1 MYNTFENSA
10 NEFKTKNYNFPAP
23 KSSGGDPTGESIIM
37 IDEKIKNHDTKHTE
51 KENEL
56 NTNIVETNKKL
67 EKEIINRTNADV
79 KINERIRKYHEGII
93 INVSEAYEW
102 GEVAFNVYGSGDIVT
117 ICNIHTINNSNA
129 KQNFSKKFEGLR
141 GMIQTGIRSIV
152 VLIKDNVQSC
162 ESLPVNIDNDT
173 ISFGVERGQMF
184 GSSIVVQRRLE

>member
-1 MYNTFENSA
+1 MYNTFENNA

-23 KSSGGDPTGESIIM
+23 KSSGGDPTGESIMM
-37 IDEKIKNHDTKHTE
+37 IDEQIKNHDTKHTE

-67 EKEIINRTNADV
+67 DEEIKNRTNADAE
-79 KINERIRKYHEGII
+79 INKRITKYHQGII

-102 GEVAFNVYGSGDIVT
+102 GEVRFNVYGSGDIVT
-117 ICNIHTINNSNA
+117 ICNIITINNSNA
-129 KQNFSKKFEGLR
+129 RQNFSKKFEALK
-141 GMIQTGIRSIV
+141 GMIQTEIKSVV
-152 VLIKDNVQSC
+152 VLIRDNVKSC

-173 ISFGVERGQMF
+173 ISFDVERGEMY